1 MSTDTS
7 VAALSPADQLVNGA
21 KIVGDVAFMPGTSLL
36 VDGEILEGGTH
47 AIVGH
52 VAMRLIGPV
61 GWVLVAAN
69 SYSKSSSGLN
79 LYEHVSG
86 YIKSKRGKKAISA
99 DTAASPA
106 APTVAAA

>member
-1 MSTDTS
+1 MSSDSS
-7 VAALSPADQLVNGA
+7 VAVLSPADQALNGV
-21 KIVGDVAFMPGTSLL
+21 KIISDVAVLPGSSLL
-36 VDGEILEGGTH
+36 VEGKILEGSAH

-69 SYSKSSSGLN
+69 SYSKSSSGLG

-86 YIKSKRGKKAISA
+86 FIKGRKAKKAISA
-99 DTAASPA
+99 DASTNSATPEESAA
-106 APTVAAA
+106 